1 MYIRI
6 IWSDYLSDVMG
17 NYCALNVMLDE
28 AITNLTCTL
37 ESYGMADNTV
47 LVIVSDNGGEV
58 TVPGNNYPFRGA
70 KGSYTRGGVSVNGLI
85 HSKYIPDS
93 MKGQSYEGQ
102 VHVTDWLPTLMG
114 LATNGEWTGSYSGA
128 DIDGVDMWDAIMTNS
143 DSPHEEIVHY
153 ANGDSVISIQYN
165 MNKLDRNVVEPD
177 VATPVYIF
185 SEDKSSSSS
194 NYLCENP
201 SLIYDTKSSYK
212 VFNYMTLS
220 GDSFIG
226 KLSGFMTYV
235 VLGVVLYGVVFY
247 IQNVKKDSKSIEMEG
262 RVISNEKS
270 TLL

>member
-1 MYIRI
+1 MSSY
-6 IWSDYLSDVMG
+6 YL
-17 NYCALNVMLDE
+17 L
-28 AITNLTCTL
+28 
-37 ESYGMADNTV
+37 
-47 LVIVSDNGGEV
+47 
-58 TVPGNNYPFRGA
+58 
-70 KGSYTRGGVSVNGLI
+70 
-85 HSKYIPDS
+85 
-93 MKGQSYEGQ
+93 
-102 VHVTDWLPTLMG
+102 DWLPTLMG

-153 ANGDSVISIQYN
+153 ANGPSESISIQYN
-165 MNKLDRNVVEPD
+165 MIKLDMNVIEPD
-177 VATPVYIF
+177 VTEPLYIF

-220 GDSFIG
+220 GDRFIG
-226 KLSGFMTYV
+226 NLSGFMTYV